1 MENNCDNICLKLDFT
16 DVYDLQLESVFR
28 YSYALIKDDNYI
40 QFVFTN
46 ASFHDNEKI
55 CCALSINKVN
65 HPYVI
70 IILYQICNF
79 LLQTSEA
86 RYFQEH

>member
-16 DVYDLQLESVFR
+16 DVYDLQFESVV
-28 YSYALIKDDNYI
+28 SIDDIYI

-46 ASFHDNEKI
+46 ASFQDNEKI